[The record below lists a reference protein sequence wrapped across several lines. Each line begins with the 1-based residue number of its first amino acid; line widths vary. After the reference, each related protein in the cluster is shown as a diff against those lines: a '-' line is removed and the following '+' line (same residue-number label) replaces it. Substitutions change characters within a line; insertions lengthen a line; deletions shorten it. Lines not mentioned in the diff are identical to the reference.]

1 MSCQQKKRIFF
12 VLNTPP
18 VRNRTFFSTQFKP
31 YRFLRHLKCWFC
43 DRGLRNEQF
52 QVFWLKSLDVYFFVV
67 SPLICSSFLSSGGVL
82 RAWKRVKVG
91 FLRQG
96 SSKLASPISYIFP
109 LGSLQRGRGD
119 FFRDQ
124 DLTQK
129 ASPDVPRR
137 LKTCIF
143 TYKTRS
149 QTLRTRVFTYK
160 TRSHSVPD
168 APSWSQTAQNTYFH

>member
-1 MSCQQKKRIFF
+1 MCIFF
-12 VLNTPP
+12 VA
-18 VRNRTFFSTQFKP
+18 
-31 YRFLRHLKCWFC
+31 
-43 DRGLRNEQF
+43 
-52 QVFWLKSLDVYFFVV
+52 

-82 RAWKRVKVG
+82 RDWKRVKAR

-96 SSKLASPISYIFP
+96 SSKLASPISYVFA

-137 LKTCIF
+137 LRTCIF

-149 QTLRTRVFTYK
+149 QTLRTRVFTHK
-160 TRSHSVPD
+160 TRSQSVPD
-168 APSWSQTAQNTYFH
+168 APEHVWSDFWDSLGIVWSDFWAWAWKCLKIAS